1 MTQASSAGYLQTG
14 RGKTDSHQHS
24 ELKHLPLSEEL
35 LEYYRRR
42 IESSEN
48 EFQSATQRIDQLS
61 ISHNDSHKLSW
72 ELHKRA
78 QEVVEMQQALSDF
91 QTALFDERKHTLRIV
106 ADNDQLKIQ
115 ELKDRKKIRFLLS
128 LGGAPEEEVTYFR
141 DRLDKR
147 LVKIARVSKGPAS
160 GISDKIEKGKI
171 EEQDLIIL
179 EDEVQGLK
187 LTVSALQTQLDEQRK
202 AYDDTLS
209 GLMKD
214 RSNKTEE
221 ERVRREYDAVKVEE
235 YLSTIKK
242 LRTLCREN
250 TRELLRTKKVSHA
263 HERNLIEEKAAMVK
277 ELNSLQARLSHE
289 HDLGQWE
296 YINIISYAQFNIIN
310 LGYGS
315 TLLVVV
321 IEFRVNRKQESI
333 VADLRHHISKLE
345 ADVRA
350 AKLLHDQTEAANTRK
365 INYFKSRLETVNAS
379 YTSLKRRR
387 DYEIEGFTNDI
398 LSLRKQ
404 LRTLEKNILKFSPL
418 EDKELVLLNLARLTG
433 ERASKIS
440 TQLQSLKTKVYA
452 TEKEVQELKF

>member
-1 MTQASSAGYLQTG
+1 MMG
-14 RGKTDSHQHS
+14 RTGKTDSHQHS

-106 ADNDQLKIQ
+106 ADNDQLK
-115 ELKDRKKIRFLLS
+115 S
-128 LGGAPEEEVTYFR
+128 GAPEEEVTYFR

-242 LRTLCREN
+242 LQ
-250 TRELLRTKKVSHA
+250 LLRTKKVSHA

-289 HDLGQWE
+289 HDRNE
-296 YINIISYAQFNIIN
+296 NAEK
-310 LGYGS
+310 
-315 TLLVVV
+315 V
-321 IEFRVNRKQESI
+321 IESRVNRKQESI

-365 INYFKSRLETVNAS
+365 INYFKSRLETVNASEKMKLTLPMVIWGLYIEDS

>member
-1 MTQASSAGYLQTG
+1 MG
-14 RGKTDSHQHS
+14 RTGKTDSHQHS

-289 HDLGQWE
+289 HDRNEML
-296 YINIISYAQFNIIN
+296 
-310 LGYGS
+310 
-315 TLLVVV
+315 
-321 IEFRVNRKQESI
+321 K
-333 VADLRHHISKLE
+333 SKLE

>member
-1 MTQASSAGYLQTG
+1 MG
-14 RGKTDSHQHS
+14 RTGKTDSHQHS

-289 HDLGQWE
+289 HDRNE
-296 YINIISYAQFNIIN
+296 NAEK
-310 LGYGS
+310 
-315 TLLVVV
+315 V

>member
-1 MTQASSAGYLQTG
+1 
-14 RGKTDSHQHS
+14 
-24 ELKHLPLSEEL
+24 
-35 LEYYRRR
+35 
-42 IESSEN
+42 
-48 EFQSATQRIDQLS
+48 
-61 ISHNDSHKLSW
+61 
-72 ELHKRA
+72 
-78 QEVVEMQQALSDF
+78 MQQALSDF

-115 ELKDRKKIRFLLS
+115 ELKDRKRF
-128 LGGAPEEEVTYFR
+128 GFVVAKGAPEEEVTYFR

-147 LVKIARVSKGPAS
+147 LVKIAR
-160 GISDKIEKGKI
+160 IEKGKI

-187 LTVSALQTQLDEQRK
+187 LTVSALQTQLDEQVCFAK
-202 AYDDTLS
+202 PMMILLS

-221 ERVRREYDAVKVEE
+221 ERVRRSY
-235 YLSTIKK
+235 S
-242 LRTLCREN
+242 
-250 TRELLRTKKVSHA
+250 RTKKVSHA

-289 HDLGQWE
+289 HDRNE
-296 YINIISYAQFNIIN
+296 NAEK
-310 LGYGS
+310 
-315 TLLVVV
+315 V
-321 IEFRVNRKQESI
+321 IESRVNRKQESI

-404 LRTLEKNILKFSPL
+404 LRTLEKNILT
-418 EDKELVLLNLARLTG
+418 RLTG

>member
-1 MTQASSAGYLQTG
+1 MMG
-14 RGKTDSHQHS
+14 RTGKTDSHQHS

-289 HDLGQWE
+289 HDRNE
-296 YINIISYAQFNIIN
+296 NAEK
-310 LGYGS
+310 
-315 TLLVVV
+315 V
-321 IEFRVNRKQESI
+321 IESRVNRKQESI

>member
-1 MTQASSAGYLQTG
+1 MMG
-14 RGKTDSHQHS
+14 RTGKTDSHQHS

-263 HERNLIEEKAAMVK
+263 HERNLIEEKAAM
-277 ELNSLQARLSHE
+277 
-289 HDLGQWE
+289 
-296 YINIISYAQFNIIN
+296 
-310 LGYGS
+310 
-315 TLLVVV
+315 
-321 IEFRVNRKQESI
+321 
-333 VADLRHHISKLE
+333 
-345 ADVRA
+345 
-350 AKLLHDQTEAANTRK
+350 LLHDQTEAANTRK

-418 EDKELVLLNLARLTG
+418 EDKELVLLNL
-433 ERASKIS
+433 
-440 TQLQSLKTKVYA
+440 
-452 TEKEVQELKF
+452 

>member
-289 HDLGQWE
+289 HDRNE
-296 YINIISYAQFNIIN
+296 NAEK
-310 LGYGS
+310 
-315 TLLVVV
+315 V
-321 IEFRVNRKQESI
+321 IESRVNRKQESI